1 MPYISGL
8 YTGLKYV
15 PALINN
21 DEEVKSLDDLLKL
34 TVKANQQDS
43 VVSIFVMPTN
53 FYTTETSP
61 VFKEVDVAIPTQVDG
76 YTPRNKKLL
85 TYPYCFLTIDCL
97 NDCKTYRYEFSKD
110 KNSMHFMLQGCV
122 SPNVEILLAPRQ
134 YNGTD
139 IEVEGTHG
147 SPNMTEA
154 LVMTGFPQ
162 CAFTIDAYRAWL
174 AQKATGDL
182 ITGTTQLGIGV
193 ASFMSGSAIG
203 VGYAGAGLTQTI
215 NNAIIEATKGSTSR
229 GNQGGSASVASR
241 SKDFYIKRMSITYE
255 FAVMIDSFFDK
266 YGYTVN
272 RNKIPY
278 RHARKCWSYVKTRD
292 CNIYGSIPADDVKKI
307 NTIYNNGVTFW
318 TDHTMVGDY
327 GSPQNN
333 TVVENEYEWY

>member
-1 MPYISGL
+1 
-8 YTGLKYV
+8 
-15 PALINN
+15 
-21 DEEVKSLDDLLKL
+21 
-34 TVKANQQDS
+34 
-43 VVSIFVMPTN
+43 
-53 FYTTETSP
+53 
-61 VFKEVDVAIPTQVDG
+61 
-76 YTPRNKKLL
+76 
-85 TYPYCFLTIDCL
+85 
-97 NDCKTYRYEFSKD
+97 
-110 KNSMHFMLQGCV
+110 MLQGCV

-134 YNGTD
+134 YNGTV
-139 IEVEGTHG
+139 IELEGAHG
-147 SPNMTEA
+147 TPNMTEA

-162 CAFTIDAYRAWL
+162 CAFTIDTYRAWL

-182 ITGTTQLGIGV
+182 ITGATQLGVGV
-193 ASFMSGSAIG
+193 ASFMGGSAIG

-229 GNQGGSASVASR
+229 GNQGGSALVASR
-241 SKDFYIKRMSITYE
+241 SKDFYMKRMSITSE

-278 RHARKCWSYVKTRD
+278 RHARKYWSYVKTRD

-333 TVVENEYEWY
+333 TIVENEFDWY